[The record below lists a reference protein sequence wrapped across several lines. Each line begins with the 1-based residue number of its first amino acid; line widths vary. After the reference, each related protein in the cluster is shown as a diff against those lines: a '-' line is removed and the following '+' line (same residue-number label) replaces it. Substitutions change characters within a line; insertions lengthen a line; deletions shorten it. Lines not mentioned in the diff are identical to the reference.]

1 VFPTVDELRQRGA
14 TPYVSDPMYSA
25 DELVAL
31 GLPAWGGEALGA
43 AIVQADHAEYR
54 SLTAADLPG
63 VQVVVDGRRVTDPE
77 RLGIRRVVIGG

>member
-1 VFPTVDELRQRGA
+1 
-14 TPYVSDPMYSA
+14 MYTTE
-25 DELVAL
+25 ELVAL
-31 GLPAWGGEALGA
+31 GLPPWNGEALGA